1 LSRRDPWRVLISNTK
16 RRAKR
21 RGITYELTE
30 DDWARMRQRANNRCE
45 LTGIEFDWTRFSKKT
60 IRPMAASC
68 DRIDSSKGYT
78 LDNCRLVIFAI
89 NCAMGSWGECYL
101 YSWSK
106 EFIKCYESR
115 IGTNTTVK

>member
-78 LDNCRLVIFAI
+78 LDNCRLVLFAV
-89 NCAMGSWGECYL
+89 NCALGSWGEAYFA
-101 YSWSK
+101 SWAGPFM
-106 EFIKCYESR
+106 ERYNETLSR
-115 IGTNTTVK
+115 YDTG